1 MAVFGWIAALLLI
14 VLLIPVWVQVTLDKE
29 LKVRVG
35 VLWFSSD
42 ISPKKKIT
50 KQKSEKPSTSPTKKK
65 VKKPPAQYINDLPAM
80 LQLIEQCV
88 SPIRKSIKQTTFA
101 VVSVRWVIATGD
113 AAQTAIAF
121 GKASTAAYAILAA
134 ADRLFRLRVK
144 QMEILPDFLGED
156 GSCYVTLK
164 ITVLPLAALATT
176 VNIGLKAFIHIQKQ
190 KRLDKV
196 QPGKGR

>member
-1 MAVFGWIAALLLI
+1 MAVFGWIAALILI
-14 VLLIPVWVQVTLDKE
+14 LLLIPVWVQVTYDKE

-42 ISPKKKIT
+42 ISPKKKLI
-50 KQKSEKPSTSPTKKK
+50 KQKTEKPSTSPAKKK
-65 VKKPPAQYINDLPAM
+65 AKKPTAQYINDLPAM

-88 SPIRKSIKQTTFA
+88 SPVRKSIKRTTFA

-113 AAQTAIAF
+113 AAQTAIDY
-121 GKASTAAYAILAA
+121 GKASTVAYTTLAA

-144 QMEILPDFLGED
+144 QMEICPDFLGED
-156 GSCYVTLK
+156 GSCYVTFK
-164 ITVLPLAALATT
+164 ISVLPLAALAATF
-176 VNIGLKAFIHIQKQ
+176 NIGLKALIHIQKQ
-190 KRLDKV
+190 KRQDKV